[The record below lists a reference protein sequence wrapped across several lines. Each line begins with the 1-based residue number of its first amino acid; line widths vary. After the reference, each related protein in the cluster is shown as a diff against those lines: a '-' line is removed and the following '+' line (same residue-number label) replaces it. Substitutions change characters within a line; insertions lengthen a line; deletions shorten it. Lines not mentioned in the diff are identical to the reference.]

1 MPRLDEFAANTG
13 SQLSSV
19 LQSAVETISSSQQI
33 TFRLYVRKVLPL
45 DGFVYWVNAAILTE
59 PEQAN
64 MGLPL
69 TRVISGSLHR
79 QVVSEQSESATGA
92 INNII
97 FTPLEQADNL
107 NTVDPDAVY
116 FGEYDGTQFA
126 FSRMESRYTQAGIYH
141 YRGTAILPTMRTQII
156 EKAEDISDE
165 QILSNS
171 IPIWLS
177 LNQFATVYPSFLS
190 PSNLRPPY
198 IVADVRAT
206 SPLQS
211 APHYDVR
218 CQHVADQVRLTLYG
232 LTNTQALQ
240 FVDYVI
246 STALEDEE
254 FGITNV
260 PVVIDGKRSQVEMGV
275 LARQKFVDFD
285 INYYQA
291 TALDVAHQLIKKAI
305 INYEVK

>member
-1 MPRLDEFAANTG
+1 MPRLDEFAENTG

-59 PEQAN
+59 PEQAKV
-64 MGLPL
+64 GLSL

-232 LTNTQALQ
+232 LTNAQALQ

>member
-1 MPRLDEFAANTG
+1 MPRLDEFAENTG

-59 PEQAN
+59 PEQAKV
-64 MGLPL
+64 GLSL

-141 YRGTAILPTMRTQII
+141 YRGTAILATMRTQII

-232 LTNTQALQ
+232 LTNAQALQ

>member
-19 LQSAVETISSSQQI
+19 LHSAVETISSSQQI

-45 DGFVYWVNAAILTE
+45 DGFVYWVNAAILTDA
-59 PEQAN
+59 EQAKV
-64 MGLPL
+64 GLPL

-92 INNII
+92 INNVI
-97 FTPLEQADNL
+97 FTPLEQADDL

-177 LNQFATVYPSFLS
+177 LNQFATIYPSFLS

-232 LTNTQALQ
+232 LTNAQALQ
-240 FVDYVI
+240 FVDYVV

-260 PVVIDGKRSQVEMGV
+260 PVVIDGKRTQVEMGV

-285 INYYQA
+285 INYYQS
-291 TALDVAHQLIKKAI
+291 TALDVSHQLIKKAI

>member
-1 MPRLDEFAANTG
+1 MPRLDEIAENTG

-59 PEQAN
+59 PEQAKV
-64 MGLPL
+64 GLSL

-218 CQHVADQVRLTLYG
+218 CQLVADQVRLTLYG
-232 LTNTQALQ
+232 LTNAQALQ

>member
-1 MPRLDEFAANTG
+1 MPRLDEIAENTG

-19 LQSAVETISSSQQI
+19 LHSAVETISSSQQI

-59 PEQAN
+59 PEQAKV
-64 MGLPL
+64 GLPL
-69 TRVISGSLHR
+69 TRIISGSLHR
-79 QVVSEQSESATGA
+79 QVVTEQSESATGA

-97 FTPLEQADNL
+97 FTPLEQADDL
-107 NTVDPDAVY
+107 NTVNPDAVY

-232 LTNTQALQ
+232 LTNAQALQ

>member
-1 MPRLDEFAANTG
+1 MPRLDEIAENTG

-59 PEQAN
+59 PEQAK

-232 LTNTQALQ
+232 LTNAQALQ

-254 FGITNV
+254 FGITNM

>member
-1 MPRLDEFAANTG
+1 MPRLDEIAENTG
-13 SQLSSV
+13 SHLSSV

-59 PEQAN
+59 EEQKKT
-64 MGLPL
+64 GLPV
-69 TRVISGSLHR
+69 TRQISGSLHR
-79 QVVSEQSESATGA
+79 QVVAEQSEAASGA
-92 INNII
+92 INNVI
-97 FTPLEQADNL
+97 FTPLEQAENL
-107 NTVDPDAVY
+107 NTVDPDTVY
-116 FGEYDGTQFA
+116 FGEYDGVQFA
-126 FSRMESRYTQAGIYH
+126 FSRMESRYTQAGIFH

-177 LNQFATVYPSFLS
+177 LNRFATVYPSFLS

-198 IVADVRAT
+198 IVADVRT
-206 SPLQS
+206 TTPLQS

-218 CQHVADQVRLTLYG
+218 CQHVSDEVRLTLFG
-232 LTNTQALQ
+232 LTNGQALQ
-240 FVDYVI
+240 FVDYVVQ
-246 STALEDEE
+246 TALEDEA
-254 FGITNV
+254 FGITNI
-260 PVVIDGKRSQVEMGV
+260 PVVMDGKRSQVELGV

-285 INYYQA
+285 INYYQS
-291 TALDVAHQLIKKAI
+291 TALDVSHQLIKKAI
-305 INYEVK
+305 VNYEVK

>member
-19 LQSAVETISSSQQI
+19 LHSAVETISSSQQI

-45 DGFVYWVNAAILTE
+45 DGFVYWVNAAILTDA
-59 PEQAN
+59 EQAKV
-64 MGLPL
+64 GLPL

-92 INNII
+92 INNVI
-97 FTPLEQADNL
+97 FTPLEQADDL

-232 LTNTQALQ
+232 LTNAQALQ
-240 FVDYVI
+240 FVDYVV

-285 INYYQA
+285 INYYQS
-291 TALDVAHQLIKKAI
+291 TALDVSHQLIKKAI

>member
-1 MPRLDEFAANTG
+1 MPRLDEIAENTG

-59 PEQAN
+59 PEQAKV
-64 MGLPL
+64 GLSL

-232 LTNTQALQ
+232 LTNAQALQ